1 MSLTD
6 LANLGEA
13 IGGLAVLVTLVYLA
27 VQVRQNTDLAQGAA
41 QRDLMN
47 AFQANLD
54 RIARDPRLWQRGLV
68 EFETLSNAEQ
78 LTFMA
83 TVNPFVNHLEQVLR
97 MRARGL
103 ETQDNLDV
111 YGDICMAI
119 IQEPGARRVW
129 EQTKPLYFPRSR
141 EYIERRLLDGAGLPP
156 RASETLPWHVPD
168 EHAV

>member
-1 MSLTD
+1 MSLAD

-13 IGGLAVLVTLVYLA
+13 IGGLAVLVTLVYLG

-54 RIARDPRLWQRGLV
+54 RVSRDPKLWQRSLL

-78 LTFMA
+78 LSFMA
-83 TVNPFVNHLEQVLR
+83 TVNPIVSHLEQVLR

-103 ETQDNLDV
+103 ETQDNVDI

-129 EQTKPLYFPRSR
+129 EHTKSLYFPRSR
-141 EYIERRLLDGAGLPP
+141 EYIERRLLDQAGLPP
-156 RASETLPWHVPD
+156 RASETMPWHVPD
-168 EHAV
+168 APRV